1 MSMLLRESTKGQCKT
16 ASDLRSR
23 SRFRAAPKTKAAT
36 AVVEIRPLTRK
47 AEVINPPNGE
57 SEGLR
62 PTKITLDTAE
72 PTVEIQ
78 LMDSPTDQPESQVP
92 GPSEVPSCT
101 VGATGDDRPHFGQ
114 HVKTDA
120 AIED

>member
-1 MSMLLRESTKGQCKT
+1 MSMLLRERTKGQSET
-16 ASDLRSR
+16 ASDSRSR

-36 AVVEIRPLTRK
+36 TQVEIRPLNRK
-47 AEVINPPNGE
+47 AEVINPLNGE

-62 PTKITLDTAE
+62 PTRITLDTAE

-78 LMDSPTDQPESQVP
+78 LMDSPLINQSQNCQARQRYHRALM
-92 GPSEVPSCT
+92 ELLEM
-101 VGATGDDRPHFGQ
+101 TGLTSSSTS
-114 HVKTDA
+114 KDA